1 MASRSFDSPVLFM
14 KVGDPQPG
22 ADMLSQEPTLGQ
34 AIAHVMQQPRDDHWL
49 FDIVTEDG
57 LITFTHMRDI
67 ARSEAYVIWQAG
79 QAA

>member
-1 MASRSFDSPVLFM
+1 M
-14 KVGDPQPG
+14 
-22 ADMLSQEPTLGQ
+22 
-34 AIAHVMQQPRDDHWL
+34 MQQPRDDHWL

-67 ARSEAYVIWQAG
+67 ARSEAYVIWQEG